1 MMIIQNHQSCTMH
14 RMDKHQHT
22 SINTQ
27 STKNAFSIINLWHY
41 TLFILFP
48 FFRNLYHFYSF
59 CNTFTC
65 YCTELTSSTFLMEKN
80 MSSSTP
86 CDSYSSLWV
95 KLVSISNKL

>member
-14 RMDKHQHT
+14 RMDRHQHT
-22 SINTQ
+22 VHKKRIFHNQ
-27 STKNAFSIINLWHY
+27 FVHY

-48 FFRNLYHFYSF
+48 FFRNLYHFYGFS
-59 CNTFTC
+59 NTFTC

-86 CDSYSSLWV
+86 CNSYSSLWV